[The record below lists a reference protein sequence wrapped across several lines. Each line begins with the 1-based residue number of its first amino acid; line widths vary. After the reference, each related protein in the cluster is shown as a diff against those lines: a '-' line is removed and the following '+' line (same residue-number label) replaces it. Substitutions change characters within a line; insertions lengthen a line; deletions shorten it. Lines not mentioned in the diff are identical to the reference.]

1 MVKKSALPSPSFL
14 TYLAD
19 GNKTDDRLRTLQKGC
34 FKYFQMGGQCI
45 DGPVGLLAGIIRQ
58 PMVLFYHFFA
68 VAFYSMYVMFASL
81 SPTRW
86 PIAFVDSFAV
96 FYKACVV
103 IFPYIY
109 SEVKS

>member
-1 MVKKSALPSPSFL
+1 
-14 TYLAD
+14 
-19 GNKTDDRLRTLQKGC
+19 
-34 FKYFQMGGQCI
+34 MGGQCI

-68 VAFYSMYVMFASL
+68 VAFYSIYIMFLSL
-81 SPTRW
+81 SPTKW
-86 PIAFVDSFAV
+86 LVGLIDSFAV
-96 FYKACVV
+96 FYKACIV